1 MLEAL
6 FNSRTKEKVLLFIYT
21 HQEGYAKMISR
32 ELSLPLRSVQ
42 MQLKR
47 LEEGDVLVCRKRD
60 RANIYQLNPRYPFY
74 KELCQILEK
83 LLGLLPEKERE
94 ENFTPRL
101 RPRKT
106 GKPL

>member
-6 FNSRTKEKVLLFIYT
+6 FNSRTKERVLLFIYT

-32 ELSLPLRSVQ
+32 RLQLPLRSVQ
-42 MQLKR
+42 LQLKR
-47 LEEGDVLVCRKRD
+47 MEAGDVLVCKKQD
-60 RANIYQLNPRYPFY
+60 RALIYQFNPRYPFY
-74 KELCQILEK
+74 KELTSILEK
-83 LLGLLPEKERE
+83 LLTLLPEKDRE

-106 GKPL
+106 GKTL